1 MDDLFGLI
9 VIIIGIAA
17 GIYSDK
23 KKKEGVQKKAA
34 VPNQPGGGRKN
45 VPQTQVSYGGHAGRP
60 DIIADAAK
68 AMNYL
73 ASREGMLEKAYFV
86 AIPTTSGTGSE
97 VTTFAPWRSG
107 L

>member
-23 KKKEGVQKKAA
+23 KKKEGKQKKAA

-45 VPQTQVSYGGHAGRP
+45 VPQTQVSYGGHAGSP
-60 DIIADAAK
+60 HFQFPLNI
-68 AMNYL
+68 
-73 ASREGMLEKAYFV
+73 GW
-86 AIPTTSGTGSE
+86 
-97 VTTFAPWRSG
+97 TFLLFQLILHKSIFARVGRS
-107 L
+107 